1 MKLELENMLNEKQTP
16 HVDPAPNKSTGIN
29 VLEDLLKKVI
39 PVLET
44 DYKSLTTSTDQRESF
59 RSHIINAVENSLT
72 PAKVNNQAGDD
83 SAQLDEDLEEE
94 IEINVGDAVDDDEK
108 FIDIRTDAEKSAEE
122 DEEEVDPRDG
132 FGDGIGGDET
142 GRNMAYQSYKKIES
156 SVIDAYELL
165 ANPEDQELFFDYLTA
180 NLKLYFKKFEEELAP
195 SVEEPTNQAYD
206 MAVSQQDAAGEED
219 LELEL

>member
-1 MKLELENMLNEKQTP
+1 MVLKNAL
-16 HVDPAPNKSTGIN
+16 KSRGCLGGFFKDIDETVGKMQDGI
-29 VLEDLLKKVI
+29 
-39 PVLET
+39 
-44 DYKSLTTSTDQRESF
+44 
-59 RSHIINAVENSLT
+59 
-72 PAKVNNQAGDD
+72 
-83 SAQLDEDLEEE
+83 SATKRL
-94 IEINVGDAVDDDEK
+94 I
-108 FIDIRTDAEKSAEE
+108 
-122 DEEEVDPRDG
+122 
-132 FGDGIGGDET
+132 GIGGDET